1 MPNMIDGK
9 RLLTWLNGEYQRID
23 RDRNNLPKEVRPH
36 ITGALIELFYVIDH
50 VERMVNKG
58 GTNGKKD

>member
-1 MPNMIDGK
+1 MKPIDGK
-9 RLLTWLNGEYQRID
+9 RLLAWLKSEYNRID
-23 RDRNNLPKEVRPH
+23 RDKDIWPKEIKNH

-50 VERMVNKG
+50 VERMMNKG